1 MQNIGVTWFMASSA
15 TIGSSIGI
23 LKYDGMP
30 RRQKR
35 ASSHLSTIVRERDVV
50 GHEGLT

>member
-35 ASSHLSTIVRERDVV
+35 ASSHFSTIVRERDVV
-50 GHEGLT
+50 GREGLT